1 MNPDQLEEVVQLQQK
16 RQDLFE
22 KAQKEALESQVS
34 ITPAFIWDTLSKIDC
49 SKHIEKK
56 GNLTYLSWAWAYGIM
71 MRNYPEMQF
80 YIADDEVQQ
89 DGTILVNV
97 IVTIGDMTRKMWL
110 PVMDHRNKPVAN
122 PNAFQI
128 NSTRMRCLTK
138 CFALFGLGHYIYA
151 GEDLPPSD
159 ETEPEVDP
167 YAEHPLRVAQYEEI
181 NQLIEQSGA
190 DAGKFCQWLGV
201 DDIDYILRKDFQTAK
216 NALLEKME
224 KANASE

>member
-1 MNPDQLEEVVQLQQK
+1 MSEPKPIDP
-16 RQDLFE
+16 FE
-22 KAQKEALESQVS
+22 MEAVSAVLKSQV
-34 ITPAFIWDTLSKIDC
+34 IQAREPELTPGKIWQTLSRVDC
-49 SKHIEKK
+49 SDNIEKK
-56 GNLTYLSWAWAYGIM
+56 GNLTYLSWAWALGIM
-71 MRNYPEMQF
+71 MEHYPEMEF
-80 YIADDEVQQ
+80 YIADDEVQP
-89 DGTILVNV
+89 DGTMLVNV
-97 IVTIGDMTRKMWL
+97 IVTIGNMTRKMWL

-167 YAEHPLRVAQYEEI
+167 DADCVIGEKQYDEI

-190 DAGKFCQWLGV
+190 DTDKFCQWLGV
-201 DDIDYILRKDFQTAK
+201 DDIGDIQRKDFQKAK
-216 NALLEKME
+216 NALIEKME